1 MFFRRMFARKDS
13 SGSGGNTAYDYD
25 DGDAHGNDGESDGFG
40 AFGGATTTR
49 SKRHSN
55 SNGMHMNGS
64 GSATATGSNGAT
76 TSSSSDYELQRRRN
90 ERRKYGAST
99 APTNSATAASKHY
112 GSAST
117 LHRAATSGPA
127 TVQLTPL
134 WEHILRT
141 RTLPDNVYPIKIFG
155 EFLERLRDPEWQ
167 VRQHALRVFV
177 DVLVVMR
184 DEADAYMDPLIPPLV
199 ENLGHQAPT
208 VRKGAL
214 DCLRVYLAETAM
226 PETILLQILDIGL
239 NQKITNE
246 PFGGRL
252 TCGVMLSLP
261 ALVQSTLHTGKRHY
275 LLRTAVEMLVQ
286 KMGQVTHQEI
296 TLKVLS
302 KLRDLVGEEEFR
314 EYMSNSAYREFDLLC
329 NVYGVEAK
337 TDYNGN
343 RHGSAHRNQ
352 DYGSSVGAHTWRVLA
367 KQPVASCW
375 RSSDEEQMLE
385 EAAKGKI
392 IMETEIKINDDTLTM
407 RILEAKD
414 EDTEADADTDSSPHK
429 SIDTYPNSL
438 EDEVVCGRIPSATHD
453 SLHEIGAVVR
463 LLSDSELDME
473 EDSNDLVRASHQP
486 ENPEYYTV
494 ITPSTPSRTPKRV
507 TFGGEVVK
515 MRTPDSDANSSNNR
529 NGNGVGPQMLFTGSM
544 SNQSA
549 IDAGGGNGSTGGGA
563 SSDSSE
569 PLQRTITTTT
579 TTTTEITIIS
589 TPSTSAT
596 SSPVPEDNSKMM
608 ALSVEIIN
616 DNTKPLPMAEQSTT
630 VPRPRTAQSPRR
642 SQVSTNGNAYINTPT
657 LSNESVPNSSTTVV
671 AHSPPKRRDS
681 VGSAGLS
688 PHTPFKRLSVSP
700 VDNIISPKTPHK
712 PIEVMHN
719 LQRDPSPVRAR
730 SAKRVEATSKSTS
743 EADAA
748 MAEVNTLQASK
759 STQVPHA
766 PRAQTPSP
774 LPPKT
779 WEELDIVD
787 FDTLLDLR
795 SGNWHHRLQGV
806 TKLEEALRSSDIL
819 AQVQPCLDSLLR
831 TLLSSERNPDV
842 AEAKTQLLINLI
854 TRLPLDNLEDRTTQ
868 IMTGLCRQGGAGA
881 NRVCK
886 ALMHRLPAATIV
898 LKLLSQ
904 EFLHAKSS
912 RFREHALQMVMYA
925 LMTFPSTC
933 FDTTTCVTHATY
945 AALNRKRRVRQAALD
960 VLAIL
965 GQITTVR
972 AVVDVVQD
980 VVGEREDG
988 PSLLSA
994 VRTRLSRKQMPIVGA
1009 DGQVQYALRVPSPHS
1024 AEAADAANGEM
1035 GADIEWIVAG
1045 VGSVS
1050 PGSLKRR
1057 ASRRSFRCLPPH
1069 TASDVDSI
1077 AMGTPCGSFRIGDG
1091 DGTRRHAFQSPPDV
1105 YGNFKD
1111 SAASNN
1117 DLHTHNFHHILGSN
1131 VPLPY
1136 GHNAKKTTIADYNNY
1151 MSRRLVAKSC
1161 SDSSMEGRSSDS
1173 NYTSSSGGGG
1183 GGGGGSVGSTIDKSA
1198 AKCNGSGKPATN
1210 DSCTGISGRFTRQTV
1225 NSR

>member
-1 MFFRRMFARKDS
+1 MFARKDS

-55 SNGMHMNGS
+55 GNGMHMNGS

-99 APTNSATAASKHY
+99 APTNSAAAASKHY

-261 ALVQSTLHTGKRHY
+261 ARRDVGAEDGTSDTSGDH
-275 LLRTAVEMLVQ
+275 
-286 KMGQVTHQEI
+286 
-296 TLKVLS
+296 LKVLS

-343 RHGSAHRNQ
+343 RHGSGHRNQ

-385 EAAKGKI
+385 EAAKGKV

-429 SIDTYPNSL
+429 SVDTYPNSL
-438 EDEVVCGRIPSATHD
+438 EDEVVCGRLPSATHD

-473 EDSNDLVRASHQP
+473 KDSNDLVRASHQP

-507 TFGGEVVK
+507 TFGGEV
-515 MRTPDSDANSSNNR
+515 
-529 NGNGVGPQMLFTGSM
+529 NGNGVGPQMLFAGSM

-616 DNTKPLPMAEQSTT
+616 DNTKPLPMAEHSTT

-795 SGNWHHRLQGV
+795 SGR
-806 TKLEEALRSSDIL
+806 LRSFTISKPYKYLISAQLVSDFL
-819 AQVQPCLDSLLR
+819 AARNFATAQKYATVEAGKIVQ
-831 TLLSSERNPDV
+831 
-842 AEAKTQLLINLI
+842 
-854 TRLPLDNLEDRTTQ
+854 
-868 IMTGLCRQGGAGA
+868 
-881 NRVCK
+881 
-886 ALMHRLPAATIV
+886 
-898 LKLLSQ
+898 
-904 EFLHAKSS
+904 F
-912 RFREHALQMVMYA
+912 
-925 LMTFPSTC
+925 
-933 FDTTTCVTHATY
+933 
-945 AALNRKRRVRQAALD
+945 
-960 VLAIL
+960 
-965 GQITTVR
+965 
-972 AVVDVVQD
+972 VVQ
-980 VVGEREDG
+980 
-988 PSLLSA
+988 
-994 VRTRLSRKQMPIVGA
+994 
-1009 DGQVQYALRVPSPHS
+1009 
-1024 AEAADAANGEM
+1024 
-1035 GADIEWIVAG
+1035 
-1045 VGSVS
+1045 
-1050 PGSLKRR
+1050 
-1057 ASRRSFRCLPPH
+1057 
-1069 TASDVDSI
+1069 
-1077 AMGTPCGSFRIGDG
+1077 
-1091 DGTRRHAFQSPPDV
+1091 
-1105 YGNFKD
+1105 
-1111 SAASNN
+1111 
-1117 DLHTHNFHHILGSN
+1117 
-1131 VPLPY
+1131 
-1136 GHNAKKTTIADYNNY
+1136 
-1151 MSRRLVAKSC
+1151 
-1161 SDSSMEGRSSDS
+1161 
-1173 NYTSSSGGGG
+1173 
-1183 GGGGGSVGSTIDKSA
+1183 
-1198 AKCNGSGKPATN
+1198 
-1210 DSCTGISGRFTRQTV
+1210 
-1225 NSR
+1225 